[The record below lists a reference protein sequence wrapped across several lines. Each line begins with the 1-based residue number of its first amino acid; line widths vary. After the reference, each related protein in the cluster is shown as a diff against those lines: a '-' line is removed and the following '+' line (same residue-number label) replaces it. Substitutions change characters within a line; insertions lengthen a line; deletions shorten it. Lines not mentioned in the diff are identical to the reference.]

1 MLPAAGV
8 VRPLNILLADD
19 NRSNQILLCRI
30 LEDAGHSIYTA
41 ERGDR
46 AFDLMAAGGVD
57 IAILDL
63 NMPDM
68 SGPDVV
74 KLYRA
79 SCIGGEKMSI
89 IILSA
94 DATPAAKQESIEA
107 GADEF
112 LTKPVT
118 SAVLLAAIER
128 LTAGAATRAT
138 PLPSAAPAQKSA
150 SISPLVGSPSAPVLV
165 DQERIQ
171 SLRRIARGQRKF
183 LDEYVTAAFDELEKA
198 ITDLRTAAMAG
209 DTRTARDAL
218 HVIHGTGASIGAIA
232 LVANAKAMYNYLSN
246 HRDPDLPGALA
257 EISTSF
263 ALTKS
268 TVLAN
273 LHQTRDEAFHK
284 GSQRR

>member
-1 MLPAAGV
+1 
-8 VRPLNILLADD
+8 
-19 NRSNQILLCRI
+19 
-30 LEDAGHSIYTA
+30 
-41 ERGDR
+41 
-46 AFDLMAAGGVD
+46 
-57 IAILDL
+57 
-63 NMPDM
+63 MPDM

-94 DATPAAKQESIEA
+94 DATPAARQESLEA

-118 SAVLLAAIER
+118 SAVLLATIER
-128 LTAGAATRAT
+128 LTAGAATRVT
-138 PLPSAAPAQKSA
+138 PLPSVAPAQKSA
-150 SISPLVGSPSAPVLV
+150 SISPPVGSPSPVLV

-183 LDEYVTAAFDELEKA
+183 LDEYVTAAFDELERA
-198 ITDLRTAAMAG
+198 IASLRTAAMAG

-246 HRDPDLPGALA
+246 HRDPDCPARSRRFPRAL
-257 EISTSF
+257 
-263 ALTKS
+263 
-268 TVLAN
+268 
-273 LHQTRDEAFHK
+273 H
-284 GSQRR
+284 